1 MDFRLITFKVLVF
14 HSLMSKVHLQSPV
27 LPYDTSD
34 GPLKKGIIFHED
46 KKILLAETFVNIEL
60 LLPFPQFDVQIQKE
74 LTHLTS
80 VLEILWKMPSY
91 NCNLKITNL
100 SMEGFNVDW
109 LRKEVQNEIDA
120 ATAELQSMQHETA
133 SFLKPISPNS
143 ADRTKRAVSVAAAA
157 LGAIGLFGA
166 GITMGPGRCGLR
178 GIFGSCQSDK
188 NAANINRLFDVASSL
203 FESVHELNEETNDKI
218 YIVSKELHKLHD
230 LQEQMRS
237 IQNANWEVMAT
248 QMDTFKQDMHLMR
261 NCDQMLYSR
270 QQINFNFDTASSLL
284 SLFYSNKK
292 SCSFC
297 VQNKLAE

>member
-1 MDFRLITFKVLVF
+1 
-14 HSLMSKVHLQSPV
+14 MSIVHLQSPV

-34 GPLKKGIIFHED
+34 GPLKKRIIFHED
-46 KKILLAETFVNIEL
+46 KKILLAKKFVNTQF

-80 VLEILWKMPSY
+80 VLEILWKMSSY
-91 NCNLKITNL
+91 NCNLKFTNL

-120 ATAELQSMQHETA
+120 ATAELQSMQQETA

-143 ADRTKRAVSVAAAA
+143 ADRTKRAVPVAAAA

-166 GITMGPGRCGLR
+166 GITMGPGSCGLS

-203 FESVHELNEETNDKI
+203 SESVQEFNEETNDKF

-230 LQEQMRS
+230 LQE
-237 IQNANWEVMAT
+237 
-248 QMDTFKQDMHLMR
+248 
-261 NCDQMLYSR
+261 CDLYR
-270 QQINFNFDTASSLL
+270 MQTG
-284 SLFYSNKK
+284 K
-292 SCSFC
+292 
-297 VQNKLAE
+297 